1 MANNYNNLAKKYN
14 ELQLDEN
21 KYLDNE
27 LVQETPK
34 ELIHEYSQPIPP
46 IEKEDIVKYS
56 GHEVEG
62 VRGNSRERS
71 SSEFHPDIPREITL
85 EQSEVTPVEDTA
97 YNTYYT
103 VETYYTV
110 DTFDTIPYSE

>member
-21 KYLDNE
+21 KYLNNE

-34 ELIHEYSQPIPP
+34 ELIHEYSEPIPP
-46 IEKEDIVKYS
+46 IEKEDI
-56 GHEVEG
+56 
-62 VRGNSRERS
+62 
-71 SSEFHPDIPREITL
+71 HPDIPREITL

-110 DTFDTIPYSE
+110 DTYDTIPYSE